1 MDFLR
6 RELRKAFVER
16 LELCIEPFAE
26 GLACLAARPK
36 INRQEAGRV
45 PVAESTPLDEGGQI
59 LGRIVVLE
67 DLSIGVTAV
76 WRIPFSLLREPE
88 YRDRRLSTE

>member
-1 MDFLR
+1 
-6 RELRKAFVER
+6 
-16 LELCIEPFAE
+16 
-26 GLACLAARPK
+26 
-36 INRQEAGRV
+36 
-45 PVAESTPLDEGGQI
+45 
-59 LGRIVVLE
+59 VVLE